1 VDALRQQL
9 RFVPPQLSTRLAQA
23 LPDSRLRIL
32 EGFGHVPTV
41 TAPELVA
48 AEIDGF
54 LGGAPAGDGH

>member
-1 VDALRQQL
+1 MDALRQQL
-9 RFVPPQLSTRLAQA
+9 RFEL
-23 LPDSRLRIL
+23 LPGSRLRIL

-54 LGGAPAGDGH
+54 LGGAPAGAGH

>member
-9 RFVPPQLSTRLAQA
+9 RFEL
-23 LPDSRLRIL
+23 LPGSRLRIL